1 LAALV
6 FVSLVFLGCGS
17 KTVPIQGKVK
27 FKDGSDVNVLAGY
40 EVNMQAEGGG
50 ASSYGAIQPDGTF
63 EISTFGQDDGALPGT
78 HKVTITPPASPD
90 PDKPPAKPAIPAKY
104 GSFETSGLAVE
115 VKPGQG
121 AVELELERTR

>member
-1 LAALV
+1 MERIVSLAGLV
-6 FVSLVFLGCGS
+6 FVSLVILGCGS

-63 EISTFGQDDGALPGT
+63 QISTFGHDDGALPGEG
-78 HKVTITPPASPD
+78 IAPQFGMP
-90 PDKPPAKPAIPAKY
+90 
-104 GSFETSGLAVE
+104 
-115 VKPGQG
+115 
-121 AVELELERTR
+121 